1 MNQNLSKLL
10 KQLGDIW
17 GQLGASQRLSV
28 IAATFVLVAGLV
40 AAAVWSSRA
49 DYGLLYGGLSDAE
62 SAKVVAALDDAKVP
76 YKIGSGGAIMVPADK
91 VYSMRMQLAGKGI
104 PQGDGVGFEI
114 FDKPNFGISDF
125 VQRANYLRA
134 LQGELA
140 RTISQ
145 LDEVAAARVMIV
157 LPENRLLL
165 DKDKFPTASVFV
177 KVHGT
182 SPLAPQTINS
192 IRFLVANSVE
202 GLKPNHVAVVDNLGN
217 TEEISDSDSLAGIS
231 SSQLAARRSLEQYLA
246 KKAQDMLETVLGP
259 GQAIVRV
266 SADVNYDTTTTTQ
279 EKFDPDGQVVRTQ
292 TKNDEQ
298 NDTATSQNTTPTGI
312 SANTVTET
320 NGTQASASPVNTS
333 KNHKTTSTVEYEV
346 GKTTSAITQMAG
358 GIKRLTAAVTVAQQM
373 EGTGADRKPVTR
385 APEEIDKLKRI
396 VSNALGADL
405 SRGDTIELAE
415 LPFNDQFATEMNQQ
429 LDQQVKHD
437 FWWDLARNSIYPILG
452 LVALMILLR
461 TFKQTPVQEIPI
473 GVPVGRLAYRGT
485 NGNGTGTGN
494 GNTPRLPDYSFEP
507 QPGVV
512 TVDVLNRLIKENPN
526 NMTHAIRE
534 WMNRG
539 HTPNPES

>member
-1 MNQNLSKLL
+1 MNQNLSKLG
-10 KQLGDIW
+10 KQLMDIW
-17 GQLGASQRLSV
+17 GQLGASQRVSV
-28 IAATFVLVAGLV
+28 LAATFVLLAGLV
-40 AAAVWSSRA
+40 AGALWSSRA
-49 DYGLLYGGLSDAE
+49 DYGLLYGGLSDTE

-76 YKIGSGGAIMVPADK
+76 YKVGSGGAIMVPSDK
-91 VYSMRMQLAGKGI
+91 VYSMRMQLASKGI

-140 RTISQ
+140 RTIGQ
-145 LDEVAAARVMIV
+145 LDEVSAARVMIV

-177 KVHGT
+177 RVRGS
-182 SPLAPQTINS
+182 SPLSPQTINS

-202 GLKPNHVAVVDNLGN
+202 GLKASHVAVVDNLGN
-217 TEEISDSDSLAGIS
+217 TEEISDSDSMAGIS
-231 SSQLAARRSLEQYLA
+231 SSQLAARRALEQYLA

-266 SADVNYDTTTTTQ
+266 SADVNYDTMTKTE

-292 TKNDEQ
+292 TKNDEN
-298 NDTATSQNTTPTGI
+298 NDTATAQNTTPTGI
-312 SANTVTET
+312 SGNTVGET
-320 NGTQASASPVNTS
+320 NGALASAAPVNSS
-333 KNHKTTSTVEYEV
+333 KNHKTTSTVEYEI
-346 GKTTSAITQMAG
+346 GKTTSAMTQAAG
-358 GIKRLTAAVTVAQQM
+358 GIKRLTAAITVAQKM
-373 EGTGADRKPVTR
+373 EGAGADRKPVART
-385 APEEIDKLKRI
+385 PEELDKLKLI
-396 VSNALGADL
+396 VSDALGADN

-429 LDQQVKHD
+429 LDQQVKRD
-437 FWWDLARNSIYPILG
+437 FWLDLARKSVYPALG
-452 LVALMILLR
+452 LVAFLVLLR

-473 GVPVGRLAYRGT
+473 GVPVGRLAFNSSG
-485 NGNGTGTGN
+485 NGNGNGN
-494 GNTPRLPDYSFEP
+494 GNSRSGGYNFEP

-526 NMTHAIRE
+526 NMTSAIRE

-539 HTPNPES
+539 HTPTAPES